1 MFQKALTD
9 TKLLPSLASIK
20 RERNVKYLMELTTE
34 NLLFSYYAE
43 AGLNG
48 RLNYKPI
55 NTHGGWDSPTCHIRG
70 TFTGHWLSA
79 AAHIYSETG
88 DMQLKAKADF
98 IVKEIGRCQQ
108 ENGNGWAFS
117 IPEKYLYSLKKGKQ
131 FWAPQYVC
139 HKTMMGLLDMYL
151 LANNKQALDIVIDA
165 AEWFYNF
172 TNDITRENMDHMMD
186 IEETGGI
193 MELWADLYAVTS
205 NPKHLELVRRYER
218 PLLIEPLY
226 SGKDVL
232 TNMHANATIPE
243 IHGCA
248 RAYEVTGEE
257 RYRKIVETYWKYA
270 VTERGQY
277 ATGGQT
283 SGEIWTA
290 KNKQSA
296 RLSEMNQEHCTV
308 YNMIRLADY
317 LFRWTGNTVYSD
329 YIEQNIYNGLFAQ
342 GYWQARAQDTLC
354 EPIQP
359 DSGLVSYFLPLAAG
373 SQKKWGSKTEDF
385 WCCHCTLVQANAR
398 YREFIYYKTVNE
410 LIVSQYL
417 PSELTA
423 TINGSMVN
431 IRQTEADLCGQCI
444 EIKDIAL
451 NLSEKPGYKMMQF
464 EISTQEPATF
474 KIKFRLPWWLKSDMQ
489 CNINHVVCN
498 YKIEDGYAVVE
509 REWLNDTI
517 EILLPKGITCWPLAD
532 KKDTVAFLDGP
543 VLLAGLVEE
552 ERTLYG
558 DISDPGTLIAPHD
571 ERHWVEWLNTYKT
584 VNQPVNFYLKPI
596 YDIGKEKYTVYF
608 PVKKE

>member
-1 MFQKALTD
+1 MLQKVLTD

-20 RERNVKYLMELTTE
+20 RDRNVRYLMELKTE

-48 RLNYKPI
+48 WLNFKPV
-55 NTHGGWDSPTCHIRG
+55 NAHGGWDSPTSQIRG

-117 IPEKYLYSLKKGKQ
+117 IPEKYLHSLKKGKH
-131 FWAPQYVC
+131 FWAPHYVC

-151 LANNKQALDIVIDA
+151 LADNKQALDIVVDA

-172 TNDITRENMDHMMD
+172 TNDITRENMNHMMD

-205 NPKHLELVRRYER
+205 NPKHLELMHRYER
-218 PLLIEPLY
+218 PLLFEPLY
-226 SGKDVL
+226 DGKDVL

-257 RYRKIVETYWKYA
+257 RYRRIVENYWKQA

-283 SGEIWTA
+283 SGEIWTP

-296 RLSEMNQEHCTV
+296 RLGEMNQEHCTV

-317 LFRWTGNTVYSD
+317 LLRWTGDAVYGD

-342 GYWQARAQDTLC
+342 GYWEADGGVVT
-354 EPIQP
+354 
-359 DSGLVSYFLPLAAG
+359 YYLPLAAG
-373 SQKKWGSKTEDF
+373 SQKNGVQEQKTSGAVIAP
-385 WCCHCTLVQANAR
+385 WCKQIQDIENLFTIRRKMSLLFLNTCLQSW
-398 YREFIYYKTVNE
+398 
-410 LIVSQYL
+410 LQQ
-417 PSELTA
+417 LTA
-423 TINGSMVN
+423 
-431 IRQTEADLCGQCI
+431 Q
-444 EIKDIAL
+444 
-451 NLSEKPGYKMMQF
+451 
-464 EISTQEPATF
+464 
-474 KIKFRLPWWLKSDMQ
+474 W
-489 CNINHVVCN
+489 
-498 YKIEDGYAVVE
+498 
-509 REWLNDTI
+509 
-517 EILLPKGITCWPLAD
+517 
-532 KKDTVAFLDGP
+532 
-543 VLLAGLVEE
+543 
-552 ERTLYG
+552 
-558 DISDPGTLIAPHD
+558 
-571 ERHWVEWLNTYKT
+571 
-584 VNQPVNFYLKPI
+584 
-596 YDIGKEKYTVYF
+596 
-608 PVKKE
+608 